1 MPRMDNAPY
10 KTRGDNRSLN
20 DVMPK
25 ADRTARKNKPVELS
39 SMDNDEMELTKG
51 FEQINPEVDRREKQ
65 IKAEEKMLSTISAKA
80 KKIFNQSLPQ
90 SMEKLDLDEV
100 SDENLSLDQRKG
112 LLDEQKEFFTDY
124 GIQQL
129 SVSQREQLFTKLT
142 EDEKSY
148 FMKLQQ
154 EGMERELAN

>member
-1 MPRMDNAPY
+1 MENAPY

-25 ADRTARKNKPVELS
+25 VDRTARKNKPVELS
-39 SMDNDEMELTKG
+39 SMDGDEMELTKS
-51 FEQINPEVDRREKQ
+51 FEQINPEAERKEKK
-65 IKAEEKMLSTISAKA
+65 IKAQEKMLNTISAKA

-129 SVSQREQLFTKLT
+129 SVSQREQLFTELT

-148 FMKLQQ
+148 FMQLQQ
-154 EGMERELAN
+154 EGMERELAKE